1 MQEAAGTNCIDL
13 DRAARPT
20 LPIRNESS
28 SASTSPIRFRSSSL
42 ASGCAV
48 TVTAKDPFHGCAHV
62 PQLARRPGGRRRRY
76 DD

>member
-20 LPIRNESS
+20 SPIRNGSS
-28 SASTSPIRFRSSSL
+28 SALTSPIRFCSSSL
-42 ASGCAV
+42 ASGIAV
-48 TVTAKDPFHGCAHV
+48 TVTAKGSIVSPALS

>member
-20 LPIRNESS
+20 SPIRNGSY
-28 SASTSPIRFRSSSL
+28 SASASPIRFCSGSI
-42 ASGCAV
+42 ASGFAV
-48 TVTAKDPFHGCAHV
+48 KVTADGPVHGRSHA

>member
-20 LPIRNESS
+20 SPIRNGSY
-28 SASTSPIRFRSSSL
+28 SASTSPIRFCSSSI
-42 ASGCAV
+42 ASGFAV
-48 TVTAKDPFHGCAHV
+48 KVTANGPIHGPAHAL
-62 PQLARRPGGRRRRY
+62 QLALRLGGRRRRY